1 MPEFKSVRGMRDLLV
16 EETKQLNF
24 IVEKARETAKNYAY
38 GEVTTPLVESNELLS
53 AKSSDEIRKRMFTFK
68 DLGDRTV
75 SLRPEFTA
83 SIARLATTMLKK
95 NPKPIRVFSVGSVY
109 RYDEPQRGRYREF
122 WQSNYELIGSYKPE
136 ADAEIILL
144 TNNFLK
150 KTGLENYFFKVGH
163 IGIINGIL
171 NKEQIDEKTQTRI
184 LQFMDKKEY
193 SKAFDLV
200 DDTSRSILESL
211 IKIKGNNIF
220 DTVEKIKD
228 QVNDF
233 EEAKSATDE
242 LQKILELVTGS
253 GCSIKS
259 VDPVFSRGLEY
270 YTGLIFEVQIP
281 GLDISLGGGGRYD
294 RLIELFGGL
303 STPAVG
309 VAHGIDRI
317 NLALQLQG
325 IQVNDQNIKRV
336 FVIPVS
342 DDLGI
347 KALEISEKLRNSGIF
362 VEFEVMGRKVGK
374 ALQYA
379 NKINIDYV
387 VLVGESEL
395 KTGSVVLRD
404 LAKHEQTTI
413 EIENLA
419 KKIRE

>member
-413 EIENLA
+413 KIENLA